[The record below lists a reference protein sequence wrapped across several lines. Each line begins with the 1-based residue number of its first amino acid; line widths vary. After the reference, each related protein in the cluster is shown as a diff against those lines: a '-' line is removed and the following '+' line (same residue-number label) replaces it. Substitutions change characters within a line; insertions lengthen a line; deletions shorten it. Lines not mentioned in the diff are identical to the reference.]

1 MFLDKH
7 QKIHLIGIG
16 GIGVSAVAKLLKLTG
31 RQVSGSDIGESETI
45 EELKALGI
53 KVYKGQAAKNIEDD
67 IDLIVY
73 TSAAPEDNPERVEGK
88 KRGIKELSYFEF
100 LGAYSKDKWTVAV
113 SGTHGKSTTT
123 AMLGLM
129 AAEAGLDPTVIV
141 GSKVKNFQYGNLRIG
156 DAKRP
161 QSHAQRDGSDL
172 FIVEACEHLANMLH
186 INPRMI
192 VLTNIEADHLDYYK
206 NLDNIM
212 AAFRK
217 YVQKL
222 PADGKLI
229 FNADD
234 ENVCEIIKSFNGE
247 KLGFGLK
254 KSPSPPFPKGEAIES
269 TKIHSA
275 SSPFI
280 KGRDREGFFENTFLL
295 AEEIRIDD
303 GFQKYHFAGHDYILR
318 VPGMYNAYN
327 AFAASTAALALG
339 VEPEVIKKTLE
350 HFKGIWRRFE
360 VIGEHD
366 GALIISDY
374 GHHPTAVRETIAG
387 IRGFYPVRGHVSN
400 GVSAGE
406 ISNGVYPGR
415 RLVLAFQPHHR
426 NRTKNLFNEFIE
438 CFDGLD
444 VLVLTEIFDVAGRE
458 GDADAD
464 ISSKDLIEPI
474 KARGKVGE
482 VYFAATPKAAEEKLL
497 QIIRSG
503 DIIIVMGAGDIYKIC
518 NALVK

>member
-1 MFLDKH
+1 MFLDKI
-7 QKIHLIGIG
+7 QKVHLIGIG
-16 GIGVSAVAKLLKLTG
+16 GIGVSAVAKLLKATG

-45 EELKALGI
+45 EELKGFGI
-53 KVYKGQAAKNIEDD
+53 TVYKGHAAKNIEDD
-67 IDLIVY
+67 LDLIVY
-73 TSAAPEDNPERVEGK
+73 TSAAPENNPERVRGK
-88 KRGIKELSYFEF
+88 DLGIKELSYFEF
-100 LGAYSKDKWTVAV
+100 LGEYSKDKFTVAV

-156 DAKRP
+156 
-161 QSHAQRDGSDL
+161 GSDL
-172 FIVEACEHLANMLH
+172 FIVEACEHMANMLH
-186 INPRMI
+186 LSPKMI
-192 VLTNIEADHLDYYK
+192 VLTNIEEDHLDFYK

-229 FNADD
+229 YNADD
-234 ENVCEIIKSFNGE
+234 ENIMEISKSFAGT
-247 KLGFGLK
+247 KTSFG
-254 KSPSPPFPKGEAIES
+254 
-269 TKIHSA
+269 
-275 SSPFI
+275 I
-280 KGRDREGFFENTFLL
+280 KEHADYVGK
-295 AEEIRIDD
+295 EIRADD

-327 AFAASTAALALG
+327 AFAASTAAMALG
-339 VEPEVIKKTLE
+339 VPSEAIKKTLE
-350 HFKGIWRRFE
+350 HFRGIWRRFE
-360 VIGEHD
+360 IIGERD
-366 GALIISDY
+366 GALVISDY

-387 IRGFYPVRGHVSN
+387 ARQF
-400 GVSAGE
+400 
-406 ISNGVYPGR
+406 YPGR
-415 RLVLAFQPHHR
+415 RLILAFQPHHR
-426 NRTKNLFNEFIE
+426 NRTQNLFNEFIG

-458 GDADAD
+458 QGEN

-482 VYFAATPKAAEEKLL
+482 VFFAESPKNAEEKLL
-497 QIIRSG
+497 QIIRPD
-503 DIIIVMGAGDIYKIC
+503 DIIIVMGAGDIYKIA
-518 NALVK
+518 NQLAQK

>member
-1 MFLDKH
+1 MFLDKI
-7 QKIHLIGIG
+7 QKVHLIGIG
-16 GIGVSAVAKLLKLTG
+16 GIGVSAVAKLLKVTG
-31 RQVSGSDIGESETI
+31 REVSGSDIGESETI

-53 KVYKGQAAKNIEDD
+53 TVYKGQAAENIEDEL
-67 IDLIVY
+67 DLIVY
-73 TSAAPEDNPERVEGK
+73 TSAAPENNPERVEGK

-100 LGAYSKDKWTVAV
+100 LGEYSKDKRTVAV
-113 SGTHGKSTTT
+113 SGTHGKSTVT

-156 DAKRP
+156 
-161 QSHAQRDGSDL
+161 QSNL
-172 FIVEACEHLANMLH
+172 FIVEACEHMANMLH
-186 INPRMI
+186 INPEMI
-192 VLTNIEADHLDYYK
+192 VLTNIEEDHLDYYK

-222 PADGKLI
+222 PANGKLI

-234 ENVCEIIKSFNGE
+234 ENVREVVKSFDGEKIGFGIKS
-247 KLGFGLK
+247 
-254 KSPSPPFPKGEAIES
+254 PPPPLRKGEDDSLPLE
-269 TKIHSA
+269 
-275 SSPFI
+275 
-280 KGRDREGFFENTFLL
+280 KGVPPMRIGGEGFLL
-295 AEEIRIDD
+295 AKEIRVDD

-327 AFAASTAALALG
+327 AFAASTAAIALG
-339 VEPEVIKKTLE
+339 VSPEAIKKTLE
-350 HFKGIWRRFE
+350 HFRGIWRRFE
-360 VIGEHD
+360 IIGERD

-387 IRGFYPVRGHVSN
+387 ARGF
-400 GVSAGE
+400 
-406 ISNGVYPGR
+406 YPGR

-426 NRTKNLFNEFIE
+426 NRTKNLFKEFTE
-438 CFDGLD
+438 CFDGAD

-464 ISSKDLIEPI
+464 VSSKDLIEPI
-474 KARGKVGE
+474 KARWNAQRSQSHAKRRGTVKE
-482 VYFAATPKAAEEKLL
+482 IHFAANPAETREKLL
-497 QIIRSG
+497 QIMRPG
-503 DIIIVMGAGDIYKIC
+503 DIIIIMGAGDIYKIA
-518 NALVK
+518 NQLAQK

>member
-1 MFLDKH
+1 MFIDKH

-16 GIGVSAVAKLLKLTG
+16 GIGVSAVAKLLKVTG

-53 KVYKGQAAKNIEDD
+53 KVYKGQAAANLEDGL
-67 IDLIVY
+67 DLIVY
-73 TSAAPEDNPERVEGK
+73 TSAAPENNPERVEGK

-100 LGAYSKDKWTVAV
+100 LGEYSKDKQTVAV
-113 SGTHGKSTTT
+113 SGTHGKSTVT

-156 DAKRP
+156 R
-161 QSHAQRDGSDL
+161 SDL
-172 FIVEACEHLANMLH
+172 FIVEACEHMANMLH
-186 INPRMI
+186 INPQII
-192 VLTNIEADHLDYYK
+192 VLTNIEEDHLDYYK

-212 AAFRK
+212 AAFRT

-234 ENVCEIIKSFNGE
+234 ENVREVAKSFSGE
-247 KLGFGLK
+247 KIGFGFSSSILPLRLA
-254 KSPSPPFPKGEAIES
+254 SQASARSEGE
-269 TKIHSA
+269 
-275 SSPFI
+275 
-280 KGRDREGFFENTFLL
+280 EGSKEKFLL
-295 AEEIRIDD
+295 AKEIRVDD
-303 GFQKYHFAGHDYILR
+303 GFQKYAFAGHDYILR

-327 AFAASTAALALG
+327 AFAASTAAMALG

-360 VIGEHD
+360 VLGECA

-387 IRGFYPVRGHVSN
+387 ARGF
-400 GVSAGE
+400 
-406 ISNGVYPGR
+406 YPGR

-426 NRTKNLFNEFIE
+426 NRTQNLFKEFTE

-444 VLVLTEIFDVAGRE
+444 VLILTEIFDVAGRE
-458 GDADAD
+458 QGEN
-464 ISSKDLIEPI
+464 ISSRDLIPEI
-474 KARGKVGE
+474 ERRGTVKE
-482 VYFAATPKAAEEKLL
+482 IHFAENPEAAKEKLL
-497 QIIRSG
+497 QIIKPN
-503 DIIIVMGAGDIYKIC
+503 DIIIVMGAGDIYKVA
-518 NALVK
+518 NQLVEK